1 MGHQVKLADSLVEI
15 AMRDAEREHRTLP
28 KQIEPK
34 PGEAI
39 GQLYNLSEDLHEEH
53 DLYAKYP
60 EKVKELTDM
69 LEKIKQAKQRTEN

>member
-1 MGHQVKLADSLVEI
+1 MVIRKGDWKLIQGLGSGGF
-15 AMRDAEREHRTLP
+15 TLP

-39 GQLYNLSEDLHEEH
+39 GQLYNLSEDLQEEH
-53 DLYAKYP
+53 DLYDKYP
-60 EKVKELTDM
+60 EKVKELTEM